1 MNDEWYKLKIRN
13 FRILIQNLFKIES
26 VNCEMK
32 ILLIEDEKDISDS
45 ILNYLTGNNFVCEL
59 VTTIKSAKEK
69 VLIYDYDCILLDLM
83 LPDGNGFEILRQ
95 LKEINKT
102 DSVIIIS
109 AKELL
114 ETRIEGLTLGADDY
128 LVKPFHLSEL
138 LVRIQVLI
146 RRNKYS
152 GNNTIIFN
160 EIEVDIFSKIVKV
173 NNVKID
179 ITKTEIDLL
188 LYLIANRN
196 KVLSKSAIAEH
207 LSGDMADM
215 LDNYDFIYAHIKNL
229 KRKLLEAGSSD
240 YIKSVYGLGYKMQND

>member
-1 MNDEWYKLKIRN
+1 
-13 FRILIQNLFKIES
+13 
-26 VNCEMK
+26 MK

-83 LPDGNGFEILRQ
+83 LPDGNGFEILKQ

-128 LVKPFHLSEL
+128 LIKPFHLSEL